1 MECVVDALYEQII
14 SERKDGK
21 SIAEIAKKLRTT
33 QVRVQRVLITE
44 GLWTSKRTR
53 QIAEMR
59 MQGMSIPEIAE
70 LLGKDEKTIQT
81 FLPYSRGLYG
91 RGETTES
98 VKSKE
103 YRDRMQT
110 AATNMVKEEAEMQS
124 LLDNRKQSVLHD
136 YNVQLKKS
144 RDRALELKR
153 DPFLSEQSV
162 YRVKFELCEGFFY
175 GASSD
180 MGLDKEEREELLRY
194 AKAESG
200 IVREVLIPG
209 DMNLHALHYMIQ
221 SLFGWQNSH
230 LHHFS
235 ISHDAFAQMT
245 EGRFDKWTELCGKL
259 FRFSTDDMEDLY
271 WDDDYEPGISVKS
284 WLKSKYRAPYVQKAY
299 ADSLEGNLE
308 GIADFRKRFP
318 NIPMDITLEDLNS
331 RVVFE
336 EDYNTLLEGLTL
348 HELLPVFK
356 DLYYLYDYGDDWC
369 VHISMIDK
377 YDRKTNADLQPS
389 VAGGWFVPDIMNEKD
404 GLSKY
409 RYFIDDGENNTQK
422 ELEKQAAEKGAPKK
436 EYATTTAGEVNDI
449 SGLFDAV
456 DNRQQFE
463 CEVEEELRAQLAVV
477 DVKKMPICT
486 KADGLNVMD
495 DVGGISGL
503 LDFYRIING
512 DDPDEKAEMR
522 EWARGLGWTGR
533 MSRPEKMV

>member
-14 SERKDGK
+14 IERKDGN
-21 SIAEIAKKLRTT
+21 SIAEIAKKLHTT
-33 QVRVQRVLITE
+33 RVRVQRVLITE

-59 MQGMSIPEIAE
+59 MQGMSIHEIAE
-70 LLGKDEKTIQT
+70 LLGKGEKTIQT

-136 YNVQLKKS
+136 HNVQLKES

-200 IVREVLIPG
+200 ITREVLIPG

-235 ISHDAFAQMT
+235 ISQDAFAQMT

-259 FRFSTDDMEDLY
+259 FRFGTDDMEDLY

-308 GIADFRKRFP
+308 GIADFKKRFSD
-318 NIPMDITLEDLNS
+318 IPMDILLEDLNS

-389 VAGGWFVPDIMNEKD
+389 VAGGWFVPDIMNERD
-404 GLSKY
+404 GFSKY
-409 RYFIDDGENNTQK
+409 RYFVDDGENSIQK
-422 ELEKQAAEKGAPKK
+422 EL
-436 EYATTTAGEVNDI
+436 
-449 SGLFDAV
+449 
-456 DNRQQFE
+456 
-463 CEVEEELRAQLAVV
+463 
-477 DVKKMPICT
+477 
-486 KADGLNVMD
+486 
-495 DVGGISGL
+495 
-503 LDFYRIING
+503 
-512 DDPDEKAEMR
+512 
-522 EWARGLGWTGR
+522 
-533 MSRPEKMV
+533 

>member
-70 LLGKDEKTIQT
+70 LPGKDEKTIQT

-533 MSRPEKMV
+533 MSKPEKMV

>member
-175 GASSD
+175 GASFD

>member
-1 MECVVDALYEQII
+1 MECVINALYEQII

-21 SIAEIAKKLRTT
+21 SIAEIAKKLHTT

-59 MQGMSIPEIAE
+59 MQGMTIPEIAE
-70 LLGKDEKTIQT
+70 LLGKDENTIQT

-91 RGETTES
+91 RNETIES
-98 VKSKE
+98 VKSKD

-110 AATNMVKEEAEMQS
+110 AATNMVKEESEMQS

-136 YNVQLKKS
+136 YNVHLKKF
-144 RDRALELKR
+144 RDRALELQK
-153 DPFLSEQSV
+153 DPFLSDKSV
-162 YRVKFELCEGFFY
+162 YRVKFELCEGFYY

-180 MGLDKEEREELLRY
+180 MGLEEEESEELLKY

-200 IVREVLIPG
+200 ITREVLIPG

-235 ISHDAFAQMT
+235 ISQDAFAQMT

-284 WLKSKYRAPYVQKAY
+284 WLKSKYKAPYVQKAY
-299 ADSLEGNLE
+299 ADSMEGNLE

-533 MSRPEKMV
+533 MSKPEKMV

>member
-1 MECVVDALYEQII
+1 MECVVDALYEQIV
-14 SERKDGK
+14 SERNNGK
-21 SIAEIAKKLRTT
+21 SIAEIAKKLHTT

-59 MQGMSIPEIAE
+59 MQGMTISEIAK

-81 FLPYSRGLYG
+81 FLPYSRGQYG
-91 RGETTES
+91 RDETAES
-98 VKSKE
+98 VKSKD
-103 YRDRMQT
+103 YRNRMQT
-110 AATNMVKEEAEMQS
+110 AAANMIKEETEMQS
-124 LLDNRKQSVLHD
+124 LLDSKKKSVLHD
-136 YNVQLKKS
+136 YNAYLEKSSDRVLK
-144 RDRALELKR
+144 LQR
-153 DPFLSEQSV
+153 DPFLSEISI
-162 YRVKFELCEGFFY
+162 YRVRFELCEGFFY

-180 MGLDKEEREELLRY
+180 MGLEKEEREELLRY
-194 AKAESG
+194 SKAEYG
-200 IVREVLIPG
+200 IFREVLIPG
-209 DMNLHALHYMIQ
+209 DMNLHALHYLIQ

-235 ISHDAFAQMT
+235 LSQDAFAQMT

-284 WLKSKYRAPYVQKAY
+284 WLKSKYKAPYVQKAH

-308 GIADFRKRFP
+308 GITDFKKRFP
-318 NIPMDITLEDLNS
+318 DIPMGILLDDLNS

-369 VHISMIDK
+369 VHIAMIDK

-389 VAGGWFVPDIMNEKD
+389 VDGGWFVPDIMNEKD

-409 RYFIDDGENNTQK
+409 RYFIDDGENNIQK
-422 ELEKQAAEKGAPKK
+422 ELEKQAAEKGASKK
-436 EYATTTAGEVNDI
+436 EYATTAAGEVYDI
-449 SGLFDAV
+449 SGLFDSL
-456 DNRQQFE
+456 DNRQHFE

-477 DVKKMPICT
+477 DVKRMPVCT
-486 KADGLNVMD
+486 KVDGLNVMD

-512 DDPDEKAEMR
+512 EDPDEKAEMR

-533 MSRPEKMV
+533 MSKPEKMV

>member
-59 MQGMSIPEIAE
+59 MQGMSIPGIAE

-81 FLPYSRGLYG
+81 FLPYSRGQYG
-91 RGETTES
+91 RNETTES
-98 VKSKE
+98 VKSKD

-124 LLDNRKQSVLHD
+124 LLDNRKQSVLHG

-175 GASSD
+175 GAYSD
-180 MGLDKEEREELLRY
+180 MGLDKEGREELLRY

-533 MSRPEKMV
+533 MSKPEKMV

>member
-21 SIAEIAKKLRTT
+21 SIAEIAKKLHTT

-59 MQGMSIPEIAE
+59 MQGMSISEIAE

-91 RGETTES
+91 RNETIES
-98 VKSKE
+98 VKSKD
-103 YRDRMQT
+103 YRERMQA

-124 LLDNRKQSVLHD
+124 LVVNRKQSVLHD
-136 YNVQLKKS
+136 YSVHMKKS
-144 RDRALELKR
+144 RDRALELQK
-153 DPFLSEQSV
+153 DLFLSDKSV
-162 YRVKFELCEGFFY
+162 YRVKFELCEGFYY

-180 MGLDKEEREELLRY
+180 MGLEEEEREELLKY
-194 AKAESG
+194 AKAERG
-200 IVREVLIPG
+200 ITREVLIPG

-235 ISHDAFAQMT
+235 ISQDAFAQMT

-259 FRFSTDDMEDLY
+259 FRFGTDDMEDLY

-284 WLKSKYRAPYVQKAY
+284 WLKSKYRAPYIQKAY

-308 GIADFRKRFP
+308 GIADFQKKFP
-318 NIPMDITLEDLNS
+318 DIPMDIMLEDLNN

-356 DLYYLYDYGDDWC
+356 ELYYLYDYGDDWC

-409 RYFIDDGENNTQK
+409 RYFIDDGGNNIQK
-422 ELEKQAAEKGAPKK
+422 ELEKQAEEKGAPKK
-436 EYATTTAGEVNDI
+436 EYATTAEGEVYDI

-456 DNRQQFE
+456 DNRQQFK
-463 CEVEEELRAQLAVV
+463 CEVDEELRAQLAVV

-486 KADGLNVMD
+486 RADGLNVMD

-533 MSRPEKMV
+533 MSKPEKMV

>member
-14 SERKDGK
+14 AERKDGK
-21 SIAEIAKKLRTT
+21 SIAEIAKKLCTT

-44 GLWTSKRTR
+44 GLWTSKRTS

-59 MQGMSIPEIAE
+59 MRGMTISEIAE

-91 RGETTES
+91 RNETAES
-98 VKSKE
+98 VKSKD

-110 AATNMVKEEAEMQS
+110 AASNMIKEEAEMQC

-136 YNVQLKKS
+136 CNVHLNNF
-144 RDRALELKR
+144 RDRALELQE
-153 DPFLSEQSV
+153 DPFVSEQSV
-162 YRVKFELCEGFFY
+162 YRVKFQLCEGFYY

-235 ISHDAFAQMT
+235 ISQDAFAQMT

-271 WDDDYEPGISVKS
+271 WDDDYEPGVSVKS
-284 WLKSKYRAPYVQKAY
+284 WLKSKYKAPYVQKAH
-299 ADSLEGNLE
+299 ADSMEGNLE
-308 GIADFRKRFP
+308 RIADFRKRFP
-318 NIPMDITLEDLNS
+318 DIPMDIMLEDLTS

-348 HELLPVFK
+348 HELLPVFN

-377 YDRKTNADLQPS
+377 YDRKTNAELQPS
-389 VAGGWFVPDIMNEKD
+389 VSGGWVILDIMNEKD
-404 GLSKY
+404 GLSNY
-409 RYFIDDGENNTQK
+409 RYFIDAVENTQH
-422 ELEKQAAEKGAPKK
+422 
-436 EYATTTAGEVNDI
+436 
-449 SGLFDAV
+449 
-456 DNRQQFE
+456 FE
-463 CEVEEELRAQLAVV
+463 CEVSEELRAQLAVV
-477 DVKKMPICT
+477 DVKKMPVCT
-486 KADGLNVMD
+486 KADGHNVMD

-512 DDPDEKAEMR
+512 IDSDEKAEMR

-533 MSRPEKMV
+533 MSKPEKMV

>member
-1 MECVVDALYEQII
+1 MECVIDALYEQII

-21 SIAEIAKKLRTT
+21 SIAEIAKKLHTT

-59 MQGMSIPEIAE
+59 MQGMTIPEIAE

-91 RGETTES
+91 RNETIES
-98 VKSKE
+98 VKSKD

-110 AATNMVKEEAEMQS
+110 AATNMVKEESEMQS

-136 YNVQLKKS
+136 YNVHLKKF
-144 RDRALELKR
+144 RDRALELQK
-153 DPFLSEQSV
+153 DPFLSDKSV
-162 YRVKFELCEGFFY
+162 YRVKFELCEGFYY

-180 MGLDKEEREELLRY
+180 MGLEEEEREELLKY

-200 IVREVLIPG
+200 ITREVLIPG

-235 ISHDAFAQMT
+235 ISQDAFAQMT

-284 WLKSKYRAPYVQKAY
+284 WLKSKYKAPYVQKAY
-299 ADSLEGNLE
+299 ADSMEGNLE
-308 GIADFRKRFP
+308 GIADFQKRFP
-318 NIPMDITLEDLNS
+318 DIPMDIMLEDLNG

-348 HELLPVFK
+348 HELLPAFK

-389 VAGGWFVPDIMNEKD
+389 VAGGWFVPDIMNERD

-409 RYFIDDGENNTQK
+409 RYFIDDGENNIQK
-422 ELEKQAAEKGAPKK
+422 ELKKQAAEKGAPKK
-436 EYATTTAGEVNDI
+436 EYATTAAGEVYDI

-456 DNRQQFE
+456 DNRQQSK
-463 CEVEEELRAQLAVV
+463 CEVDEELRAQLAVV
-477 DVKKMPICT
+477 DVKKMSICT

-533 MSRPEKMV
+533 MSKPEKMV

>member
-21 SIAEIAKKLRTT
+21 SIAEIAKKLHTT

-59 MQGMSIPEIAE
+59 MQGMSISEIAE

-91 RGETTES
+91 RNETIES
-98 VKSKE
+98 VKSKD
-103 YRDRMQT
+103 YRERMQA

-124 LLDNRKQSVLHD
+124 LLVNRKQSVLHD
-136 YNVQLKKS
+136 YSVHMKKS
-144 RDRALELKR
+144 RDRALELQK
-153 DPFLSEQSV
+153 DLFLSDKSV
-162 YRVKFELCEGFFY
+162 YRVKFELCEGFYY

-180 MGLDKEEREELLRY
+180 MGLEEEEREELLKY
-194 AKAESG
+194 AKAERG
-200 IVREVLIPG
+200 ITREVLIPG

-235 ISHDAFAQMT
+235 ISQDAFAQMT

-259 FRFSTDDMEDLY
+259 FRFGTDDMEDLY

-284 WLKSKYRAPYVQKAY
+284 WLKSKYRAPYIQKAY

-308 GIADFRKRFP
+308 GIADFQKKFP
-318 NIPMDITLEDLNS
+318 DIPMDIMLEDLNN

-356 DLYYLYDYGDDWC
+356 ELYYLYDYGDDWC

-377 YDRKTNADLQPS
+377 YDSKTNADLQPS

-409 RYFIDDGENNTQK
+409 RYFIDDGGNNIQK
-422 ELEKQAAEKGAPKK
+422 ELEKQAEEKGAPKK
-436 EYATTTAGEVNDI
+436 EYATTAEGEVYDI

-456 DNRQQFE
+456 DNRQQFK
-463 CEVEEELRAQLAVV
+463 CEVDEELRAQLAVV
-477 DVKKMPICT
+477 DVKKMSICT

-522 EWARGLGWTGR
+522 EWARGIGWTGR
-533 MSRPEKMV
+533 MSKPEKMV

>member
-14 SERKDGK
+14 FERKDGK
-21 SIAEIAKKLRTT
+21 SIAEIAKKLHTT

-59 MQGMSIPEIAE
+59 MQGMTIPEIAE
-70 LLGKDEKTIQT
+70 SLDKDEKTIQT
-81 FLPYSRGLYG
+81 FLSYSRGRYG
-91 RGETTES
+91 RGQTTES
-98 VKSKE
+98 VKSKD

-124 LLDNRKQSVLHD
+124 LLDSKKKSVLHE
-136 YNVQLKKS
+136 YNVNLKKS
-144 RDRALELKR
+144 SDRALELQR
-153 DPFLSEQSV
+153 DPFLSEKSI
-162 YRVKFELCEGFFY
+162 YRVRFELCEGFFY
-175 GASSD
+175 GASLD

-200 IVREVLIPG
+200 ITREVLIPG
-209 DMNLHALHYMIQ
+209 DMNLHALHYLIQ

-235 ISHDAFAQMT
+235 ISQNAFAQMT

-259 FRFSTDDMEDLY
+259 FRFGTDDMEDLY

-284 WLKSKYRAPYVQKAY
+284 WLKSKYRAPYIQKAY

-308 GIADFRKRFP
+308 GIADFKKRFP
-318 NIPMDITLEDLNS
+318 DIPMDIMLEDLNS

-348 HELLPVFK
+348 HELLPVIK

-377 YDRKTNADLQPS
+377 YDRKTNTDLQPS
-389 VAGGWFVPDIMNEKD
+389 VAGGWVVPDIMNEKD

-409 RYFIDDGENNTQK
+409 RYFIDDGENNIQQ
-422 ELEKQAAEKGAPKK
+422 ELEKLAAEKGESKK
-436 EYATTTAGEVNDI
+436 EYETTEAGEVYDI
-449 SGLFDAV
+449 SGLFEAV
-456 DNRQQFE
+456 DNRQIFE
-463 CEVEEELRAQLAVV
+463 CEVSEELRAQLAVV
-477 DVKKMPICT
+477 DVKKMPVCT

-512 DDPDEKAEMR
+512 EDPDEKAEMR

-533 MSRPEKMV
+533 MSKPEKMV

>member
-21 SIAEIAKKLRTT
+21 SIAEIAKKLHTT

-59 MQGMSIPEIAE
+59 MQGMSISEIAE

-91 RGETTES
+91 RNETIES
-98 VKSKE
+98 VKSKD
-103 YRDRMQT
+103 YRERMQA

-124 LLDNRKQSVLHD
+124 LLVNRKQSVLHD
-136 YNVQLKKS
+136 YSVHMKKS
-144 RDRALELKR
+144 RDRALELQK
-153 DPFLSEQSV
+153 DPFLSDKSV
-162 YRVKFELCEGFFY
+162 YRVKFELCEGFYY

-180 MGLDKEEREELLRY
+180 MGLEEEEREELLKY
-194 AKAESG
+194 AKAERG
-200 IVREVLIPG
+200 ITREVLIPG

-235 ISHDAFAQMT
+235 ISQDAFAQMT

-284 WLKSKYRAPYVQKAY
+284 WLRSKYRAPYVQKAY

-318 NIPMDITLEDLNS
+318 DIPMDIMLEDLNR

-356 DLYYLYDYGDDWC
+356 ELYYLYDYGDDWC

-377 YDRKTNADLQPS
+377 YDRKTNADLQPTVS
-389 VAGGWFVPDIMNEKD
+389 GGWFVPDIMNEKD

-409 RYFIDDGENNTQK
+409 RYFLDDGGKNIQK
-422 ELEKQAAEKGAPKK
+422 ELEKQVAEKGAPKK
-436 EYATTTAGEVNDI
+436 EYATTEAGEVYDI

-456 DNRQQFE
+456 ENTQRFE
-463 CEVEEELRAQLAVV
+463 CEVSEELRAQLAVV
-477 DVKKMPICT
+477 DIKKMPICT

-533 MSRPEKMV
+533 MSKPEKMV

>member
-1 MECVVDALYEQII
+1 MECVVDALYGQII
-14 SERKDGK
+14 SERKNGK
-21 SIAEIAKKLRTT
+21 SIAEIAKKLHTT

-44 GLWTSKRTR
+44 GLWTSKRTK

-59 MQGMSIPEIAE
+59 MQGMSISEIAE
-70 LLGKDEKTIQT
+70 WLGKDEKTIQT

-200 IVREVLIPG
+200 ITREVLIPG

-235 ISHDAFAQMT
+235 ISQDAFAQMT

-259 FRFSTDDMEDLY
+259 FRFGTDDMEDLY

-284 WLKSKYRAPYVQKAY
+284 WLKSKYRAPYIQKAY

-308 GIADFRKRFP
+308 GIADFKKRFSD
-318 NIPMDITLEDLNS
+318 IPMDIMLEDLNN

-336 EDYNTLLEGLTL
+336 EDYNTLIEGLTL

-356 DLYYLYDYGDDWC
+356 ELYYLYDYGDDWC

-409 RYFIDDGENNTQK
+409 RYFIDDGENNIQK

-436 EYATTTAGEVNDI
+436 EYAITAAGEAYDF

-456 DNRQQFE
+456 DNRQHFE
-463 CEVEEELRAQLAVV
+463 CEVDEELRAQLALV

-503 LDFYRIING
+503 LDFYRTING

-522 EWARGLGWTGR
+522 EWARGLGWAGR
-533 MSRPEKMV
+533 MSKPEKMV

>member
-308 GIADFRKRFP
+308 GIADFQKRFP
-318 NIPMDITLEDLNS
+318 DIPMDIMLEDLNG

-348 HELLPVFK
+348 HELLPAFK

-389 VAGGWFVPDIMNEKD
+389 VAGGWFVPDIMSEKD

-533 MSRPEKMV
+533 MSKPEKMV

>member
-1 MECVVDALYEQII
+1 MECVVDALYEQIV
-14 SERKDGK
+14 SERNNGK
-21 SIAEIAKKLRTT
+21 SIAEIAKLLHTT

-59 MQGMSIPEIAE
+59 MQGMTISEIAE

-81 FLPYSRGLYG
+81 FLPYSRGQYG
-91 RGETTES
+91 RGETAES
-98 VKSKE
+98 VKSKD
-103 YRDRMQT
+103 YRNRMQT
-110 AATNMVKEEAEMQS
+110 AAANMIKDETEMQS
-124 LLDNRKQSVLHD
+124 LLDSKKKSVLHD
-136 YNVQLKKS
+136 YNAYLEKS
-144 RDRALELKR
+144 SDRALKLQR
-153 DPFLSEQSV
+153 DSFLSEISI
-162 YRVKFELCEGFFY
+162 YRVRFELCEGFFY

-180 MGLDKEEREELLRY
+180 MGLEKEEREELLRY
-194 AKAESG
+194 SKAENG
-200 IVREVLIPG
+200 IFREVLIPG
-209 DMNLHALHYMIQ
+209 DMNLHALHYLIQ

-235 ISHDAFAQMT
+235 ISQDAFAQMT

-284 WLKSKYRAPYVQKAY
+284 WLKSKYKVPYVQKAY

-308 GIADFRKRFP
+308 GIADFKKRFP
-318 NIPMDITLEDLNS
+318 DIPMGILLDDLNS
-331 RVVFE
+331 RVVFK

-369 VHISMIDK
+369 VHIAMIDK
-377 YDRKTNADLQPS
+377 YDRKTSADLQTS

-409 RYFIDDGENNTQK
+409 RYFIDDGENNIQK

-436 EYATTTAGEVNDI
+436 EYATTAAGEVYDI
-449 SGLFDAV
+449 SGLFDAL
-456 DNRQQFE
+456 DNRQHFE
-463 CEVEEELRAQLAVV
+463 CEVEEELRVQLAVV
-477 DVKKMPICT
+477 DVKRMPVCT
-486 KADGLNVMD
+486 KVDGLNVMD

-512 DDPDEKAEMR
+512 EDPDEKAEMR

-533 MSRPEKMV
+533 MSKPEKMV

>member
-14 SERKDGK
+14 SERKSGK
-21 SIAEIAKKLRTT
+21 SIANIAKKLHTT

-59 MQGMSIPEIAE
+59 MQGMTIPEIAE
-70 LLGKDEKTIQT
+70 SLGKDEKTIQT
-81 FLPYSRGLYG
+81 FLPYSRGQYG
-91 RGETTES
+91 RCETAES
-98 VKSKE
+98 VKSKD
-103 YRDRMQT
+103 YRNRMQT
-110 AATNMVKEEAEMQS
+110 AAANMIKEETEMQS
-124 LLDNRKQSVLHD
+124 LLDSKKKSVLHD
-136 YNVQLKKS
+136 YNAYLEKS
-144 RDRALELKR
+144 HDRAVLLQR
-153 DPFLSEQSV
+153 DPFLSEKSI
-162 YRVKFELCEGFFY
+162 YRVRFELCAGFFY

-194 AKAESG
+194 AKAENG
-200 IVREVLIPG
+200 IFREVLIPG

-235 ISHDAFAQMT
+235 ISQDTFAQMT

-259 FRFSTDDMEDLY
+259 FRFSTDNMEDLY

-284 WLKSKYRAPYVQKAY
+284 WLKSKYKAPYVQKAY

-308 GIADFRKRFP
+308 GIADFKKRFP
-318 NIPMDITLEDLNS
+318 DIPMDIMLEALNS

-356 DLYYLYDYGDDWC
+356 VLYYLYDYGDDWC
-369 VHISMIDK
+369 VHIAMIDK

-409 RYFIDDGENNTQK
+409 RYFIDDGEDNIQK
-422 ELEKQAAEKGAPKK
+422 ELEKQVAEKGVPKK
-436 EYATTTAGEVNDI
+436 EYATTAAGEVYDI
-449 SGLFDAV
+449 SGLFDAI
-456 DNRQQFE
+456 DNRQHFE

-477 DVKKMPICT
+477 DVKRMPICT

-512 DDPDEKAEMR
+512 EDPDEKAKMR

-533 MSRPEKMV
+533 MSKPEKMV

>member
-1 MECVVDALYEQII
+1 MECVVDALYEQIV
-14 SERKDGK
+14 SERNNGK
-21 SIAEIAKKLRTT
+21 SIAEIAKKLHTT

-59 MQGMSIPEIAE
+59 MQGMTISEIAE

-81 FLPYSRGLYG
+81 FLPYSRGQYG
-91 RGETTES
+91 RGETAES
-98 VKSKE
+98 VKSKD
-103 YRDRMQT
+103 YRNRMQT
-110 AATNMVKEEAEMQS
+110 AAANMIKEETEMQS
-124 LLDNRKQSVLHD
+124 LLDSKKKSVLHD
-136 YNVQLKKS
+136 YNAYLEKS
-144 RDRALELKR
+144 SDRALKLQR
-153 DPFLSEQSV
+153 DSFLSEISI
-162 YRVKFELCEGFFY
+162 YRVRFELCEGFFY

-180 MGLDKEEREELLRY
+180 MGLEKEEREELLRY
-194 AKAESG
+194 SKAENG
-200 IVREVLIPG
+200 IFREVLIPG
-209 DMNLHALHYMIQ
+209 DMNLHALHYLIQ

-235 ISHDAFAQMT
+235 ISQDAFAQMT

-271 WDDDYEPGISVKS
+271 WDDDYAPGISVKS
-284 WLKSKYRAPYVQKAY
+284 WLKSKYKAPYVQKAH

-308 GIADFRKRFP
+308 GIADFKKRFSD
-318 NIPMDITLEDLNS
+318 IPMEILLDDLNS

-369 VHISMIDK
+369 VHIAMIDK
-377 YDRKTNADLQPS
+377 YDRRTNADLQPS
-389 VAGGWFVPDIMNEKD
+389 VGGGWFVPDIMTEKD

-409 RYFIDDGENNTQK
+409 RYFIDDGENNIQK

-436 EYATTTAGEVNDI
+436 EYATTASGEVYDN
-449 SGLFDAV
+449 SGLFDAL
-456 DNRQQFE
+456 DNRQHFE

-477 DVKKMPICT
+477 DVKRMPVCT
-486 KADGLNVMD
+486 KVDGLNVMD

-512 DDPDEKAEMR
+512 EDPDEKAEMR

-533 MSRPEKMV
+533 MSKPEKMV

>member
-59 MQGMSIPEIAE
+59 MQGMTIPEIAE

-81 FLPYSRGLYG
+81 FLPYSRGQYG
-91 RGETTES
+91 RNETIES
-98 VKSKE
+98 VRSKD

-110 AATNMVKEEAEMQS
+110 AATNMIKEEAEMQS
-124 LLDNRKQSVLHD
+124 LLVNRKQSVLHD

-200 IVREVLIPG
+200 ITREVLIPG

-235 ISHDAFAQMT
+235 ISQDAFAQMT

-259 FRFSTDDMEDLY
+259 FRFGTDDMEDLY

-308 GIADFRKRFP
+308 GIADFKKRFSD
-318 NIPMDITLEDLNS
+318 IPMDILLEDLNS

-369 VHISMIDK
+369 VHISVIDK

-389 VAGGWFVPDIMNEKD
+389 VAGCWFVPDIMNERD
-404 GLSKY
+404 GLGKY
-409 RYFIDDGENNTQK
+409 RYFVDDGENNIQK

-533 MSRPEKMV
+533 MSKPEKMV

>member
-21 SIAEIAKKLRTT
+21 SIAEIAKKLHTT

-59 MQGMSIPEIAE
+59 MQGMSISEIAE

-91 RGETTES
+91 RNETIES
-98 VKSKE
+98 VKSKD
-103 YRDRMQT
+103 YRERMQA

-124 LLDNRKQSVLHD
+124 LLVNRKQSVLHD
-136 YNVQLKKS
+136 YSVHMKKS
-144 RDRALELKR
+144 RDRALELQK
-153 DPFLSEQSV
+153 DLFLSDKSV
-162 YRVKFELCEGFFY
+162 YRVKFELCEGFYY

-180 MGLDKEEREELLRY
+180 MGLEEEEREELLKY
-194 AKAESG
+194 AKAERG
-200 IVREVLIPG
+200 ITREVLIPG

-235 ISHDAFAQMT
+235 ISQDAFAQMT

-259 FRFSTDDMEDLY
+259 FRFGTDDMEDLY

-284 WLKSKYRAPYVQKAY
+284 WLKSKYRAPYIQKAY

-308 GIADFRKRFP
+308 GIADFQKKFP
-318 NIPMDITLEDLNS
+318 DIPMDIMLEDLNN

-356 DLYYLYDYGDDWC
+356 ELYYLYDYGDDWC

-409 RYFIDDGENNTQK
+409 RYFIDDGGNNIQK
-422 ELEKQAAEKGAPKK
+422 ELEKQAEEKGAPKK
-436 EYATTTAGEVNDI
+436 EYATTAEGEVYDI

-456 DNRQQFE
+456 DNRQQFK
-463 CEVEEELRAQLAVV
+463 CEVDEELRAQLAVV
-477 DVKKMPICT
+477 DVKKMSICT
-486 KADGLNVMD
+486 KADGLNLMD
-495 DVGGISGL
+495 DVCGISGL

-533 MSRPEKMV
+533 MSKPEKMV

>member
-91 RGETTES
+91 RNESTES

-124 LLDNRKQSVLHD
+124 LLDNRKQSVLYD

-180 MGLDKEEREELLRY
+180 MGLDKEEREELLRRL
-194 AKAESG
+194 KAE
-200 IVREVLIPG
+200 
-209 DMNLHALHYMIQ
+209 
-221 SLFGWQNSH
+221 
-230 LHHFS
+230 
-235 ISHDAFAQMT
+235 
-245 EGRFDKWTELCGKL
+245 
-259 FRFSTDDMEDLY
+259 
-271 WDDDYEPGISVKS
+271 
-284 WLKSKYRAPYVQKAY
+284 
-299 ADSLEGNLE
+299 
-308 GIADFRKRFP
+308 
-318 NIPMDITLEDLNS
+318 
-331 RVVFE
+331 
-336 EDYNTLLEGLTL
+336 
-348 HELLPVFK
+348 
-356 DLYYLYDYGDDWC
+356 
-369 VHISMIDK
+369 
-377 YDRKTNADLQPS
+377 
-389 VAGGWFVPDIMNEKD
+389 
-404 GLSKY
+404 
-409 RYFIDDGENNTQK
+409 
-422 ELEKQAAEKGAPKK
+422 
-436 EYATTTAGEVNDI
+436 
-449 SGLFDAV
+449 
-456 DNRQQFE
+456 
-463 CEVEEELRAQLAVV
+463 
-477 DVKKMPICT
+477 
-486 KADGLNVMD
+486 
-495 DVGGISGL
+495 
-503 LDFYRIING
+503 
-512 DDPDEKAEMR
+512 
-522 EWARGLGWTGR
+522 
-533 MSRPEKMV
+533 

>member
-1 MECVVDALYEQII
+1 MECVVDALYEQIV
-14 SERKDGK
+14 SERNNGK
-21 SIAEIAKKLRTT
+21 SIAEIAKLLHTT

-59 MQGMSIPEIAE
+59 MQGMTISEIAE

-81 FLPYSRGLYG
+81 FLPYSRGQYG
-91 RGETTES
+91 RGETAES
-98 VKSKE
+98 VKSKD
-103 YRDRMQT
+103 YRNRMQT
-110 AATNMVKEEAEMQS
+110 AAANMIKDETEMQS
-124 LLDNRKQSVLHD
+124 LLDSKKKSVLHD
-136 YNVQLKKS
+136 YNAYLEKS
-144 RDRALELKR
+144 SDRALKLQR
-153 DPFLSEQSV
+153 DSFLSEISI
-162 YRVKFELCEGFFY
+162 YRVRFELCEGFFY

-180 MGLDKEEREELLRY
+180 MGLEKEEREELLRY
-194 AKAESG
+194 SKAENG
-200 IVREVLIPG
+200 IFREVLIPG
-209 DMNLHALHYMIQ
+209 DMNLHALHYLIQ

-235 ISHDAFAQMT
+235 ISQDAFAQMT

-284 WLKSKYRAPYVQKAY
+284 WLKSKYKVPYVQKAY

-308 GIADFRKRFP
+308 GIAEFKKRFP
-318 NIPMDITLEDLNS
+318 DIPMEILLDDLNS
-331 RVVFE
+331 RVVFK

-369 VHISMIDK
+369 VHIAMIDK
-377 YDRKTNADLQPS
+377 YDRKTSADLQTS

-409 RYFIDDGENNTQK
+409 RYFIDDGENNIQK

-436 EYATTTAGEVNDI
+436 EYATTAAGEVYDI
-449 SGLFDAV
+449 SGLFDAL
-456 DNRQQFE
+456 DNRQHFE
-463 CEVEEELRAQLAVV
+463 CEVEEELRVQLAVV
-477 DVKKMPICT
+477 DVKRMPVCT
-486 KADGLNVMD
+486 KVDGLNVMD

-512 DDPDEKAEMR
+512 EDPDEKAEMR

-533 MSRPEKMV
+533 MSKPEKMV

>member
-1 MECVVDALYEQII
+1 MECVVDALYEKIV
-14 SERKDGK
+14 SERKNGK
-21 SIAEIAKKLRTT
+21 SIAEIAKKLHTT

-91 RGETTES
+91 RNETIES
-98 VKSKE
+98 VKSRD

-124 LLDNRKQSVLHD
+124 LLVNRKQSVLHD
-136 YNVQLKKS
+136 YSVQMKKS
-144 RDRALELKR
+144 GDRALELQK
-153 DPFLSEQSV
+153 DPFLSDKSV
-162 YRVKFELCEGFFY
+162 YRVKFELCEGFYY

-180 MGLDKEEREELLRY
+180 MGLEEEEREELLKY
-194 AKAESG
+194 AKAERG
-200 IVREVLIPG
+200 ITREVLIPG

-235 ISHDAFAQMT
+235 ISQDAFAQMT
-245 EGRFDKWTELCGKL
+245 EGRFDKWTKLCGKL

-284 WLKSKYRAPYVQKAY
+284 WLKSKYKAPYVQKAY
-299 ADSLEGNLE
+299 ADSMEGNLE
-308 GIADFRKRFP
+308 GIADFQKRFP
-318 NIPMDITLEDLNS
+318 DIPMDIMLEHLNN

-336 EDYNTLLEGLTL
+336 EDYNTLIEGLTL

-356 DLYYLYDYGDDWC
+356 ELYYLYDYGDDWC

-409 RYFIDDGENNTQK
+409 RYFIDDGENNIQK

-436 EYATTTAGEVNDI
+436 EYATTAAGEVYDI

-456 DNRQQFE
+456 DNRQQFK
-463 CEVEEELRAQLAVV
+463 CEVDEELRAQLAVV

-486 KADGLNVMD
+486 KADGLSVMD

-512 DDPDEKAEMR
+512 DELDEKAEMR

-533 MSRPEKMV
+533 MSKPEKMV

>member
-21 SIAEIAKKLRTT
+21 SIAEIAKILHKT

-44 GLWTSKRTR
+44 GLWTSKRIR

-91 RGETTES
+91 RSETIES
-98 VKSKE
+98 VKSKD
-103 YRDRMQT
+103 YRDRMQA
-110 AATNMVKEEAEMQS
+110 AATNMVKEEAEVQS
-124 LLDNRKQSVLHD
+124 LLVNRKRSVLHD
-136 YNVQLKKS
+136 YNVHMKKS
-144 RDRALELKR
+144 RDRALELQK

-162 YRVKFELCEGFFY
+162 YRVKFELCEGFYY

-180 MGLDKEEREELLRY
+180 MGLEEEEREELLRY

-200 IVREVLIPG
+200 ITREVLIPG

-235 ISHDAFAQMT
+235 ISQDAFAQMT

-259 FRFSTDDMEDLY
+259 FRFGTDDMEDLY

-308 GIADFRKRFP
+308 GIADFKKSFP
-318 NIPMDITLEDLNS
+318 EIPMDIALEDLNS

-336 EDYNTLLEGLTL
+336 EDYNTLIEGLTL

-356 DLYYLYDYGDDWC
+356 ELYYLYDYGDDWC
-369 VHISMIDK
+369 VHISIINK
-377 YDRKTNADLQPS
+377 YDRRTNADLQPS

-404 GLSKY
+404 DLSKY
-409 RYFIDDGENNTQK
+409 RYFIDDGENNIQK

-436 EYATTTAGEVNDI
+436 EYATTAAGEVYDI
-449 SGLFDAV
+449 SGSFDAV
-456 DNRQQFE
+456 DNRQHFE

-477 DVKKMPICT
+477 DVKKMPVCT

-503 LDFYRIING
+503 FDFYRIING

-533 MSRPEKMV
+533 MSKPEKMV

>member
-449 SGLFDAV
+449 SGLFYAV

>member
-1 MECVVDALYEQII
+1 MKCVVDALYEQII

>member
-1 MECVVDALYEQII
+1 MECVVDALYEQIV
-14 SERKDGK
+14 SERNNGK
-21 SIAEIAKKLRTT
+21 SIAEIAKLLHTT

-59 MQGMSIPEIAE
+59 MQGMTISEIAE

-81 FLPYSRGLYG
+81 FLPYSRGQYG
-91 RGETTES
+91 RGETAES
-98 VKSKE
+98 VKSKD
-103 YRDRMQT
+103 YRNRMQT
-110 AATNMVKEEAEMQS
+110 AAANMIKDETEMQS
-124 LLDNRKQSVLHD
+124 LLDSKKKSVLHD
-136 YNVQLKKS
+136 YNAYLEKPS
-144 RDRALELKR
+144 DRALKLQR
-153 DPFLSEQSV
+153 DSFLSEISI
-162 YRVKFELCEGFFY
+162 YRVRFELCEGFFY

-180 MGLDKEEREELLRY
+180 MGLEKEEREELLRY
-194 AKAESG
+194 SKAENG
-200 IVREVLIPG
+200 IFREVLIPG
-209 DMNLHALHYMIQ
+209 DMNLHALHYLIQ

-235 ISHDAFAQMT
+235 ISQDAFAQMT

-284 WLKSKYRAPYVQKAY
+284 WLKSKYKVPYVQKAY

-308 GIADFRKRFP
+308 GIADFKKRFP
-318 NIPMDITLEDLNS
+318 DIPMEILLDDLNS

-369 VHISMIDK
+369 VHIAMIDK

-389 VAGGWFVPDIMNEKD
+389 VHGGWFVPDIMNEKD

-409 RYFIDDGENNTQK
+409 RYFIDDGENNIQK
-422 ELEKQAAEKGAPKK
+422 ELEKQAAEKGASKK
-436 EYATTTAGEVNDI
+436 EYATTAAGEVYDI
-449 SGLFDAV
+449 SGLFDAL
-456 DNRQQFE
+456 DNRQHFE

-477 DVKKMPICT
+477 DVKRMPVCT
-486 KADGLNVMD
+486 KVDGLNVMD

-512 DDPDEKAEMR
+512 EDPDEKAEMR

-533 MSRPEKMV
+533 MSKPEKMV

>member
-14 SERKDGK
+14 FERKDGK
-21 SIAEIAKKLRTT
+21 SIAEIAKKLHTT

-59 MQGMSIPEIAE
+59 MQGMTIPEIAE
-70 LLGKDEKTIQT
+70 SLDKDEKTIQT
-81 FLPYSRGLYG
+81 FLSYSRGQYG
-91 RGETTES
+91 RGQTTES
-98 VKSKE
+98 VKSKD

-124 LLDNRKQSVLHD
+124 LLDSKKKSVLHE
-136 YNVQLKKS
+136 YNVNLKKS
-144 RDRALELKR
+144 SDRALELQR
-153 DPFLSEQSV
+153 DPFLSEKSI
-162 YRVKFELCEGFFY
+162 YRVRFELCEGFFY
-175 GASSD
+175 GASLD

-200 IVREVLIPG
+200 ITREVLIPG
-209 DMNLHALHYMIQ
+209 DMNLHALHYLIQ

-235 ISHDAFAQMT
+235 ISQNAFAQMT

-259 FRFSTDDMEDLY
+259 FRFGTDDMEDLY

-284 WLKSKYRAPYVQKAY
+284 WLKSKYRAPYIQKAY

-308 GIADFRKRFP
+308 GIADFKKRFP
-318 NIPMDITLEDLNS
+318 DIPMDIMLEDLNS

-336 EDYNTLLEGLTL
+336 EDYNTLLESLTL
-348 HELLPVFK
+348 HELLPVIK

-377 YDRKTNADLQPS
+377 YDRKTNTDLQPS

-409 RYFIDDGENNTQK
+409 RYFIDDGENNIQQ
-422 ELEKQAAEKGAPKK
+422 ELEKLAAEKGESKK
-436 EYATTTAGEVNDI
+436 EYATTEAGEVYDI
-449 SGLFDAV
+449 SGLFEAV
-456 DNRQQFE
+456 DNRQIFE
-463 CEVEEELRAQLAVV
+463 CEVSEELRAQLAVV
-477 DVKKMPICT
+477 DVKKMPVCT

-503 LDFYRIING
+503 LDFYRIINCE
-512 DDPDEKAEMR
+512 DPDEKAEMR

-533 MSRPEKMV
+533 MSKPEKMV

>member
-1 MECVVDALYEQII
+1 MKCFVDVLYEQII

-21 SIAEIAKKLRTT
+21 SIAEIAKKLHTT
-33 QVRVQRVLITE
+33 RVRVQRVLITE

-59 MQGMSIPEIAE
+59 MQGMTIPEIAE
-70 LLGKDEKTIQT
+70 SLGKDEKTIQT
-81 FLPYSRGLYG
+81 FLPYSRGQYG
-91 RGETTES
+91 RGETTDS
-98 VKSKE
+98 VKSKD
-103 YRDRMQT
+103 YRDRMQN
-110 AATNMVKEEAEMQS
+110 AAANMIKEEAEMQS
-124 LLDNRKQSVLHD
+124 LLDSKKKSVLHD
-136 YNVQLKKS
+136 YNVHLKKS
-144 RDRALELKR
+144 SDRALELQR
-153 DPFLSEQSV
+153 NPFLIEKSI
-162 YRVKFELCEGFFY
+162 YRVRFELCEGFFY

-180 MGLDKEEREELLRY
+180 MGLDKEEHEELLRY
-194 AKAESG
+194 AKAENG
-200 IVREVLIPG
+200 ITREVLIPG
-209 DMNLHALHYMIQ
+209 DMNLHALHYLIQ

-235 ISHDAFAQMT
+235 ISQNAFVKMT

-259 FRFSTDDMEDLY
+259 FRFSADDMEDLY

-284 WLKSKYRAPYVQKAY
+284 WLKSKYKAPYVQKAY

-308 GIADFRKRFP
+308 GITDFKKRFTD
-318 NIPMDITLEDLNS
+318 IPMDIMLEDLNS
-331 RVVFE
+331 RVAFE

-356 DLYYLYDYGDDWC
+356 ELYYLYDYGDDWC

-389 VAGGWFVPDIMNEKD
+389 VAGGWFVPDIMNESN

-409 RYFIDDGENNTQK
+409 RYFIDDGENSIKK
-422 ELEKQAAEKGAPKK
+422 ELEKQAAEKGTLKK
-436 EYATTTAGEVNDI
+436 EYATTEAGAVYDI
-449 SGLFDAV
+449 SGLYDAV
-456 DNRQQFE
+456 EKIQNFE
-463 CEVEEELRAQLAVV
+463 CEVSEELRAQLAVV
-477 DVKKMPICT
+477 DVKKMPVCT

-533 MSRPEKMV
+533 MSKPEKMV

>member
-1 MECVVDALYEQII
+1 
-14 SERKDGK
+14 
-21 SIAEIAKKLRTT
+21 
-33 QVRVQRVLITE
+33 
-44 GLWTSKRTR
+44 
-53 QIAEMR
+53 
-59 MQGMSIPEIAE
+59 
-70 LLGKDEKTIQT
+70 
-81 FLPYSRGLYG
+81 
-91 RGETTES
+91 
-98 VKSKE
+98 
-103 YRDRMQT
+103 
-110 AATNMVKEEAEMQS
+110 
-124 LLDNRKQSVLHD
+124 
-136 YNVQLKKS
+136 
-144 RDRALELKR
+144 
-153 DPFLSEQSV
+153 
-162 YRVKFELCEGFFY
+162 
-175 GASSD
+175 
-180 MGLDKEEREELLRY
+180 
-194 AKAESG
+194 
-200 IVREVLIPG
+200 
-209 DMNLHALHYMIQ
+209 MNLHALHYMIQ

-235 ISHDAFAQMT
+235 ISQDAFAQMT

-259 FRFSTDDMEDLY
+259 FRFGTDDMEDLY

-308 GIADFRKRFP
+308 GIADFKKRFP
-318 NIPMDITLEDLNS
+318 DIPMDIMLKDLNG

-356 DLYYLYDYGDDWC
+356 ELYYLYDYGDDWC

-389 VAGGWFVPDIMNEKD
+389 IAGGWFVPDIMNEKD

-409 RYFIDDGENNTQK
+409 RYFIDDGENNIQK
-422 ELEKQAAEKGAPKK
+422 ELEKQASEKGGYKK
-436 EYATTTAGEVNDI
+436 EYATTEAGEVYDI
-449 SGLFDAV
+449 SGLFDAI
-456 DNRQQFE
+456 DNRQHFE
-463 CEVEEELRAQLAVV
+463 CEVSEELRAQLAVV

-533 MSRPEKMV
+533 MSKPEKMV

>member
-1 MECVVDALYEQII
+1 MECVVDALYEQIV
-14 SERKDGK
+14 SERNNGK
-21 SIAEIAKKLRTT
+21 SIAEIAKKLHTT

-44 GLWTSKRTR
+44 GLWNSKRTR

-59 MQGMSIPEIAE
+59 MQGMTISEIAE

-81 FLPYSRGLYG
+81 FLPYSRGQYG
-91 RGETTES
+91 RGETAES
-98 VKSKE
+98 VKSKD
-103 YRDRMQT
+103 YRNRMQT
-110 AATNMVKEEAEMQS
+110 AAANMIKEETEMQS
-124 LLDNRKQSVLHD
+124 LLDSKKKSLLHD
-136 YNVQLKKS
+136 YNAYLDKS
-144 RDRALELKR
+144 SDRALKLQR
-153 DPFLSEQSV
+153 DSFLSEISI
-162 YRVKFELCEGFFY
+162 YRVRFELCEGFFY

-180 MGLDKEEREELLRY
+180 MGLEKEEREELLRY
-194 AKAESG
+194 SKAENG
-200 IVREVLIPG
+200 IFREVLIPG
-209 DMNLHALHYMIQ
+209 DMNLHALHYLIQ

-235 ISHDAFAQMT
+235 ISQDAFAQMT

-284 WLKSKYRAPYVQKAY
+284 WLKSKYKAPYVQKAY

-308 GIADFRKRFP
+308 GIADFKKRFP
-318 NIPMDITLEDLNS
+318 DIPMEILLDDLNS

-369 VHISMIDK
+369 VHIAMIDK
-377 YDRKTNADLQPS
+377 YDRKTNADLQTS
-389 VAGGWFVPDIMNEKD
+389 VAGDWFVPDIMNEKD

-409 RYFIDDGENNTQK
+409 SYFIDDGENNIQK

-436 EYATTTAGEVNDI
+436 EYATTAAGEVYDI
-449 SGLFDAV
+449 SGLFDAL
-456 DNRQQFE
+456 DNRQHFE

-477 DVKKMPICT
+477 DVKRMPVCT
-486 KADGLNVMD
+486 KVDGLNVMD

-503 LDFYRIING
+503 LNFYRIING
-512 DDPDEKAEMR
+512 EDSDEKAEMR

-533 MSRPEKMV
+533 MSKPEKMV

>member
-21 SIAEIAKKLRTT
+21 SIAEIAKKLHTT

-81 FLPYSRGLYG
+81 FLPYSRGQYG
-91 RGETTES
+91 RNETTES
-98 VKSKE
+98 VKSKD

-110 AATNMVKEEAEMQS
+110 AATNMIKEEAEMQS

-153 DPFLSEQSV
+153 DPFFSEQSV

-200 IVREVLIPG
+200 ITREVLIPG

-235 ISHDAFAQMT
+235 ISQDAFAQMT
-245 EGRFDKWTELCGKL
+245 EGRFDKWIELCGKL
-259 FRFSTDDMEDLY
+259 FRFGTDDMEDLY

-308 GIADFRKRFP
+308 GIADFKKRFP
-318 NIPMDITLEDLNS
+318 DIPMDILLEDLNS

-356 DLYYLYDYGDDWC
+356 ELYYLYDYGDDWC
-369 VHISMIDK
+369 VHISMINK

-409 RYFIDDGENNTQK
+409 RYFIDDGENNIQK

-436 EYATTTAGEVNDI
+436 EYATTAAGEVYDI
-449 SGLFDAV
+449 SGLFEAV
-456 DNRQQFE
+456 DNRQHFE
-463 CEVEEELRAQLAVV
+463 CEVSEELRAQLAVV

-503 LDFYRIING
+503 LDFYRIIYG

-533 MSRPEKMV
+533 MSKPEKMV